1 MSERAGEKSMAV
13 RLVEAKTKAPFADEI
28 RRRRQAGMSFRQIGA
43 EFGISGQTI
52 WRNWRHQSEA
62 GGHVPAR

>member
-13 RLVEAKTKAPFADEI
+13 RLIEARTQKPFADEI

-52 WRNWRHQSEA
+52 WRNWRDQAEA
-62 GGHVPAR
+62 GGHVPVR